1 MRQFNNLREQK
12 RQCHR
17 VISLISV
24 IIFVIIVI
32 AAHDAAPNM
41 TQGVDLLE
49 MLCRL
54 IIRIHLLGCV
64 KNLNMPTTEVIHSIT
79 VGVEC
84 VCGEL
89 LIKGSLVHETKLMG
103 VIWIGLRGFLTLF
116 VRIQELVHLGWVILP
131 RLLVLVVVLLG

>member
-32 AAHDAAPNM
+32 AAHDAAPDM

-49 MLCRL
+49 MLCSL

-64 KNLNMPTTEVIHSIT
+64 QNLNMATTEVIHSIT

-89 LIKGSLVHETKLMG
+89 LIKGSLVHEAKLMG
-103 VIWIGLRGFLTLF
+103 VIWIGLRGLLFLEG
-116 VRIQELVHLGWVILP
+116 RELVHLGWVILP
-131 RLLVLVVVLLG
+131 HLLVSVVVFFSQ

>member
-1 MRQFNNLREQK
+1 MRQFNNLRKQK

-17 VISLISV
+17 VISVISV
-24 IIFVIIVI
+24 IIFVVIVI
-32 AAHDAAPNM
+32 AAHDAAADM

-49 MLCRL
+49 MLCSL

-64 KNLNMPTTEVIHSIT
+64 QNLNMPTTEVIHSIT

-89 LIKGSLVHETKLMG
+89 LIKGGLVHEAKLVG
-103 VIWIGLRGFLTLF
+103 ILGIGLLFLF
-116 VRIQELVHLGWVILP
+116 KRHGEL
-131 RLLVLVVVLLG
+131 